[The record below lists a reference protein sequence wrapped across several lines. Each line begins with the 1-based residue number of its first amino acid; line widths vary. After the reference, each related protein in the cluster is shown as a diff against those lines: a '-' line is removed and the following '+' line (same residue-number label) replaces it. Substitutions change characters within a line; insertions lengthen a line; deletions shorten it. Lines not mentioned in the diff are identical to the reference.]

1 MINLIIKKAGA
12 LGAEQRNKLEKQLTE
27 LALGS
32 LSHRARAAKASL
44 KKTHK
49 WESASTS
56 ERDESAHRAE

>member
-12 LGAEQRNKLEKQLTE
+12 LGAEQRNKLEKQLSE

-44 KKTHK
+44 KKN
-49 WESASTS
+49 AQVG
-56 ERDESAHRAE
+56 EREHIRER